1 MRDWELLGLRRG
13 KPNSSKKLSAGIPS
27 PSPTLQP
34 KKGSIQ
40 IPMSPYCFIQVLK
53 SGIDLRK
60 ESIIRN

>member
-40 IPMSPYCFIQVLK
+40 IPMSP
-53 SGIDLRK
+53 
-60 ESIIRN
+60 